1 MSSALYQ
8 PHVIPFYFKGFAG
21 RQIAT
26 VPSKERRTQL
36 LDYFTK
42 EIGGVKD
49 EEWILFENQDSFVKA
64 ITKTRDVNG
73 IVYDL
78 AVKTG
83 V

>member
-1 MSSALYQ
+1 MSAIYQ
-8 PHVIPFYFKGFAG
+8 SHIIAFYFKGFAG

-26 VPSKERRTQL
+26 VPSPERRTQL
-36 LDYFTK
+36 AAYFE
-42 EIGGVKD
+42 EIGGVED
-49 EEWILFENQDSFVKA
+49 AEWIRFEEQDQFVKA
-64 ITKTRDVNG
+64 ITKTRDLNG